1 MSTAVT
7 FTFVGPAAFARLLA
21 LRLTEG
27 GLTPRYEPPG
37 ELREEPG
44 SLAVVRV
51 AFAAAADATPGR
63 EVVEVVRGLATRYQ
77 GRFEIEDLQESEPGG
92 VGANHA

>member
-1 MSTAVT
+1 MSTPVT

-27 GLTPRYEPPG
+27 GLTPRYEPPR
-37 ELREEPG
+37 ELSDEPG

-51 AFAAAADATPGR
+51 AFAVAADALPGG
-63 EVVEVVRGLATRYQ
+63 EVVEVVRGLATRYH
-77 GRFEIEDLQESEPGG
+77 GRFEIEDLQGTEPGG
-92 VGANHA
+92 VGAGHA